1 MKTKT
6 AADSSN
12 DGRGDGEASSRRSFL
27 ATSVAGGISAWL
39 AVHGPAILAADAYAQ
54 QAGKQ
59 AAISGRPAKFAVFT
73 DEQAAE
79 IDAMAS
85 QIIPTDDTPGA
96 HEARIVYFIDRG
108 LVTFASSS
116 RTVYMKGL
124 DELKAKTMEMFPSF
138 SKFSELGSAQQN
150 QILTAIEAT
159 SFFKTVRDH
168 TVIGMFASPQHGGNY
183 NRAGWKLIGFEDQ
196 LNFTPPFGY
205 YDAVAHAGKLNAE

>member
-1 MKTKT
+1 MNTKS
-6 AADSSN
+6 AADRSN
-12 DGRGDGEASSRRSFL
+12 DCRGDSDASSRRAFL
-27 ATSVAGGISAWL
+27 TSSVAGGISAWF
-39 AVHGPAILAADAYAQ
+39 AVHWQAILAADAHAQ

-59 AAISGRPAKFAVFT
+59 AAISGRPAEFGVFT
-73 DEQAAE
+73 HEQAAD

-96 HEARIVYFIDRG
+96 HEARIVYFIDHS

-116 RTVYMKGL
+116 RSVYMKGL
-124 DELKAKTMEMFPSF
+124 EELKAKTMEMFPGF
-138 SKFSELGSAQQN
+138 SKFSELSSAQQI

-183 NRAGWKLIGFEDQ
+183 NAAGWKLIGFENQ

-205 YDAVAHAGKLNAE
+205 YDAVAHAGEVKAE